1 MSVDVLCHRFPSKTQ
16 PSFRSLLVFRTR
28 LTSQAQSRQFHKLT
42 HLFSYDCWGMFA
54 IANVACVSVSWHS
67 HFPPLSSLPGL
78 QLVCQREK
86 ATEEHGAA
94 AGPELGAQNQTLQQV
109 CSGQRRKAQHQQRR
123 QLLRRYGGDSPP
135 SLYTAGSTRVKLQM
149 WETHNPPASQL
160 CDQNRRVPSSSRP
173 RCLCVWF
180 IGFFFFFHWSI
191 WPMQLYVIVMIIIHD
206 VRAKSH
212 GCKAITMWKVK
223 PGCGSP
229 TKCHSVSPSS
239 TV

>member
-180 IGFFFFFHWSI
+180 IGFFFFFSLKHLTHAVVCDSYDYNPWCEGKKSR
-191 WPMQLYVIVMIIIHD
+191 MQSNNHVESKTGLRLANKMPQ
-206 VRAKSH
+206 
-212 GCKAITMWKVK
+212 CFTE
-223 PGCGSP
+223 
-229 TKCHSVSPSS
+229 
-239 TV
+239 